1 MRPIYSIDTTL
12 KVITSPAFRS
22 LFCQNSRCGI
32 RSRAVSTM
40 DPVSQHSAVG
50 IWMQTQSAFCSDAP
64 DWPHHTRYYNLVKW
78 TGNRKLKTKQLKDS
92 PVWYMSLSV
101 SLRSVRQAN
110 TWPIHHETLFGLTD
124 RLYEAF
130 AVNVGLKYHQ
140 RLLKTYLPWSALFR
154 LANSFTEPNTHLP
167 YHQMKIFDAIF
178 NCTCKAKLTR
188 LGSII
193 RNTSTFKIN
202 NYVYCYRLGM

>member
-1 MRPIYSIDTTL
+1 MTL

-32 RSRAVSTM
+32 RSRAVSTT
-40 DPVSQHSAVG
+40 DPLSQHSAVG
-50 IWMQTQSAFCSDAP
+50 IWMQTQSAICFWCPNWAN
-64 DWPHHTRYYNLVKW
+64 HTIYYNLVKW

-110 TWPIHHETLFGLTD
+110 TWSIHHETLFGLTD

-140 RLLKTYLPWSALFR
+140 HFSKLTYCGLLCLGWLTVSQNQIHTCLITKG
-154 LANSFTEPNTHLP
+154 N
-167 YHQMKIFDAIF
+167 IFDAISDF
-178 NCTCKAKLTR
+178 TCKTKQTR

-193 RNTSTFKIN
+193 RNLSTFKIN
-202 NYVYCYRLGM
+202 NFIYCYRLGM